1 MSTVFTQTR
10 NGLANATPFILGMLF
25 AIVPVLPYG
34 APELGYVMPSLTLM
48 TVYFWAFQR
57 PDLMPASAVFI
68 IGLWQD
74 VLYGGPMGLTS
85 LILVLVRELLVNQ
98 RRVLIGKPFMVT
110 WMGFALVVA
119 GTLMLSWI
127 LASWWH
133 WSLISVP
140 PFIAHLALTITLY
153 PIFAGLFAG
162 LQRWLFDEE

>member
-1 MSTVFTQTR
+1 MSTVFAQTR
-10 NGLANATPFILGMLF
+10 NGLANATPFILGMLL
-25 AIVPVLPYG
+25 ALVPVLPYG
-34 APELGYVMPSLTLM
+34 APELSYVMPSLTLM
-48 TVYFWAFQR
+48 TVYYWAYQR
-57 PDLMPASAVFI
+57 PDLMPSSAVFI

-110 WMGFALVVA
+110 WMGFAMVVA
-119 GTLMLSWI
+119 GTLMLSWG

-133 WSLISVP
+133 WSLIAVP
-140 PFIAHLALTITLY
+140 PFVAHLALTITLY

-162 LQRWLFDEE
+162 LQRWLFEED

>member
-1 MSTVFTQTR
+1 MSSVLIQTR
-10 NGLANATPFILGMLF
+10 NGLAIATPFILGILL
-25 AIVPVLPYG
+25 AVIHVLPYG
-34 APELGYVMPSLTLM
+34 APELAYVMPSLTLM
-48 TVYFWAFQR
+48 TVYYWAIQR
-57 PDLMPASAVFI
+57 PETMPASAVFI

-98 RRVLIGKPFMVT
+98 RRVLIGKSFLVN
-110 WMGFALVVA
+110 WMGFAIVVA
-119 GTLMLSWI
+119 VTLIMGWV

-133 WSLISVP
+133 WTLIAIP

-162 LQRWLFDEE
+162 LQRVLFGED